1 MSKKSYYDTIPSQNV
16 ITLQSA
22 KPNKKLTMDEDEKKS
37 FAEILSYFDET
48 KIKSQVYHEVS
59 SYI

>member
-37 FAEILSYFDET
+37 FAEILSYFDE
-48 KIKSQVYHEVS
+48 KLNKFQIY
-59 SYI
+59 